1 MKTLIISG
9 TFAIGYALKLGLS
22 EYCEELTAGK
32 SNFDIFEQAHLINS
46 PEYINSGIK
55 ITLNYG

>member
-9 TFAIGYALKLGLS
+9 TFAIEFALKLCLS
-22 EYCEELTAGK
+22 EYREELTSVR

-55 ITLNYG
+55 IKLNYG